1 MIKISKEKVKH
12 LHQLLAE
19 ATGGSVGIRDEGL
32 LDSALE
38 SAFAGFGSQ
47 EFYPSKE
54 EKGARL
60 GYALISN
67 HAFVDGNKRIGVYIM
82 LIFLEM
88 NGIRIQCTDEELVHV
103 GLSAADGSMKYEEL
117 LQWVRNHE
125 SCGFLLNRKTCNNCH
140 SCVPGLHRM
149 TWLLFL

>member
-1 MIKISKEKVKH
+1 MIRFSKEKVKL

-19 ATGGSVGIRDEGL
+19 ATGGSIGVRDEGL

-38 SAFAGFGSQ
+38 SAFSGFGDQ

-67 HAFVDGNKRIGVYIM
+67 HAFVDGNKRIGTYIM
-82 LIFLEM
+82 LAFLEM
-88 NGIRIQCTDEELVHV
+88 NGIRIQCTDDELVHI
-103 GLSAADGSMKYEEL
+103 GLSVADGSMKYDEL
-117 LQWVRNHE
+117 LQWVRDH
-125 SCGFLLNRKTCNNCH
+125 K
-140 SCVPGLHRM
+140 
-149 TWLLFL
+149 